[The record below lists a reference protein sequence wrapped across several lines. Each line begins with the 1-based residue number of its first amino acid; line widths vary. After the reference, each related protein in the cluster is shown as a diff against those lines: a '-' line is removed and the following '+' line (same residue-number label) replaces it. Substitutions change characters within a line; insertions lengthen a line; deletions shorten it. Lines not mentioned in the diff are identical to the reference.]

1 VPARQRGLAAA
12 IPAAA
17 AVPRAVL
24 LGQQGHDSTEL
35 VLRVG
40 TLQTLLAVDGR
51 RTVQELSD
59 HAASVDVLV
68 DLAILMDLSLISF
81 DTPNGRPVQP
91 VGSST

>member
-1 VPARQRGLAAA
+1 
-12 IPAAA
+12 
-17 AVPRAVL
+17 
-24 LGQQGHDSTEL
+24 
-35 VLRVG
+35 VG
-40 TLQTLLAVDGR
+40 TLQTLLAVDGH

-81 DTPNGRPVQP
+81 DVPNGRPVQP